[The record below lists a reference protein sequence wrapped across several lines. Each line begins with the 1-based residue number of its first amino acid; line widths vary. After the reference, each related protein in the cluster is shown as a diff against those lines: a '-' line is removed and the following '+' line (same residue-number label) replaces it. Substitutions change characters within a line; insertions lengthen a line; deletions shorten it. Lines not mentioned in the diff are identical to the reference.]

1 MHRRAFLTGGSL
13 ALAALP
19 FAGQAL
25 AQTQDKSQALTQIR
39 TRWVVTSSDGFDA
52 IAFLGPLSGK
62 PIHVSRYKDE
72 LAAFQPRYPAA
83 AKAALDRAQ
92 VNADAVG
99 KLLWPTVANFLS
111 YGPTDS
117 IEDLLTSLEAPET
130 RVLPAFRASSHW
142 DEKVW
147 AFINANRQDLRAA
160 LAGLRD
166 ADFVGF
172 RRGLVA
178 EKLKTRPDELKAA
191 LTKYDVIA
199 EQERL
204 IGRQLMPTITVVL
217 LWFSKPM
224 GVSAGVQRSL
234 SHFDY
239 ASENVVR
246 IVAHEMLHPPFP
258 MDGPAAKAALAVLDK
273 DPLMVRVLKE
283 HNPDFGYNTMD
294 GILNED
300 TVEALD
306 QIVSERLGVAR
317 DPAERWSKADDGM
330 HVLAAAI
337 YGMLK
342 AEGYDRTGGNIERW
356 MEDAARTGKLSPERI
371 RTFAGQVTKTPPD
384 QLWPRPKAAA

>member
-1 MHRRAFLTGGSL
+1 MDRRAFLSAAGL
-13 ALAALP
+13 ALGTLP
-19 FAGQAL
+19 FAAQAL
-25 AQTQDKSQALTQIR
+25 AQAAPR
-39 TRWVVTSSDGFDA
+39 TRWEVTSSDGFDA

-62 PIHVSRYKDE
+62 PIHADRYKEE
-72 LAAFQPRYPAA
+72 LAAFLPRYPAA
-83 AKAALDRAQ
+83 AKTALDRAQ
-92 VNADAVG
+92 AKADAAG
-99 KLLWPTVANFLS
+99 KLLWPTLANFLS
-111 YGPTDS
+111 YGPTDR
-117 IEDLLTSLEAPET
+117 IDDLLASLEAPET

-142 DEKVW
+142 DQAAWDFVD
-147 AFINANRQDLRAA
+147 ANRQDLRAA

-166 ADFVGF
+166 ADFVSF
-172 RRGLVA
+172 RRQLVA
-178 EKLKTRPDELKAA
+178 DRLKTRPAELAAA
-191 LTKYDVIA
+191 LARYDVIA

-204 IGRQLMPTITVVL
+204 IGRPLMPTITVVL

-224 GVSAGVQRSL
+224 AASVGVQRSL

-239 ASENVVR
+239 ANENVVR

-258 MDGPAAKAALAVLDK
+258 MDGPTAKAALAVLDK

-283 HNPDFGYNTMD
+283 HDPSFGYNSME

-317 DPAERWSKADDGM
+317 DPAERWAKADGGM
-330 HVLAAAI
+330 HVLAAAL

-356 MEDAARTGKLSPERI
+356 MAEAAATGKLSPQRI
-371 RTFAGQVTKTPPD
+371 ATFAGQVTRTAPD
-384 QLWPRPKAAA
+384 KLWPRAAA

>member
-1 MHRRAFLTGGSL
+1 MHRRAFLT
-13 ALAALP
+13 AAAALP
-19 FAGQAL
+19 FAGSAV
-25 AQTQDKSQALTQIR
+25 AQTPASIR

-62 PIHVSRYKDE
+62 PIHVGRYKDE
-72 LAAFQPRYPAA
+72 LAAFQPRYSAA

-92 VNADAVG
+92 AKADATG

-111 YGPTDS
+111 YGPTDR
-117 IEDLLTSLEAPET
+117 IEDLLVSLEAPET

-147 AFINANRQDLRAA
+147 GFVSDNRQDLHAA

-178 EKLKTRPDELKAA
+178 EKLKTRPAELTAA
-191 LTKYDVIA
+191 LAKYDVIA

-204 IGRQLMPTITVVL
+204 IGRPLMPTITVVL

-224 GVSAGVQRSL
+224 GVSAGIQRSL

-239 ASENVVR
+239 APENVVR

-258 MDGPAAKAALAVLDK
+258 MDGPAATAALAVLEK
-273 DPLMVRVLKE
+273 DELMQRVLKE
-283 HNPDFGYNTMD
+283 HNPDFGYNSMD

-330 HVLAAAI
+330 HVLAAAL

-342 AEGYDRTGGNIERW
+342 AEGYDRTGGNIARW
-356 MEDAARTGKLSPERI
+356 MEDAAKTGKLSPERI
-371 RTFAGQVTKTPPD
+371 RTFAGQVTMTPPD
-384 QLWPRPKAAA
+384 QLWPRPKPA